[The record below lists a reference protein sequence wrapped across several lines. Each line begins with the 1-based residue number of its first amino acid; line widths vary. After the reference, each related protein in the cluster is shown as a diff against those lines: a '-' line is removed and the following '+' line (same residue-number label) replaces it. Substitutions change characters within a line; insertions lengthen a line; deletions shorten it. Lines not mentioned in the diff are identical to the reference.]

1 MRVRVDGERRG
12 GRLCGLMDDARLVFV
27 SCADADSAHA
37 LARALVD
44 ARLAACVAVQA
55 PQVAYYRWEGAV
67 ERADEVSLVIK
78 TAADRVDALVEQVV
92 ARHGY
97 ELPEVLVVE
106 AVGGLDRYLQWI
118 HAQTRMPD
126 A

>member
-1 MRVRVDGERRG
+1 M
-12 GRLCGLMDDARLVFV
+12 DARLVFV
-27 SCADADSAHA
+27 SCPDAQTADA
-37 LARALVD
+37 LARSLVD

-55 PQVAYYRWEGAV
+55 PQVAYYRWQGVV
-67 ERADEVSLVIK
+67 ERADEVSLVVK
-78 TAADRVDALVEQVV
+78 TWADRVDAVVEHVV

-97 ELPEVLVVE
+97 ELPEILAVE

-118 HAQTRMPD
+118 HAQTRTAD